1 MNAINSNQLLA
12 MAREGY
18 CMHQIS
24 TVTGVK
30 LESVRG
36 ILRAANQ
43 NGEFDAA
50 LHLSPSK
57 RQLQHNPAMLTSR
70 VYQYPQAP
78 SIDYGKLE
86 DRIIAAMASGSPQS
100 DNWGN
105 TEPKPAKPKLAPM
118 EYLKVAQE
126 TAAVMAAKKMLAK
139 TKEQVDA
146 INPLTH
152 VQHLETEDLMYL
164 LRVGMNELQKRF
176 YGKDQPEG

>member
-1 MNAINSNQLLA
+1 

-50 LHLSPSK
+50 LHLSPTK
-57 RQLQHNPAMLTSR
+57 RQLFHNPEMMASR
-70 VYQYPQAP
+70 VYQYPQVP
-78 SIDYGKLE
+78 PMDYGKLE
-86 DRIIAAMASGSPQS
+86 ERVYANIAANLAEKS
-100 DNWGN
+100 WGN
-105 TEPKPAKPKLAPM
+105 PLPKPAKPKLTPM

-126 TAAVMAAKKMLAK
+126 TAAVLAAKKMLAK

-152 VQHLETEDLMYL
+152 VQHLEDEDLMYL
-164 LRVGMNELQKRF
+164 LQVGMNELQKRF
-176 YGKDQPEG
+176 YGKDQSTGE